1 MNIEIRDI
9 GKIEQADVT
18 LDGITVIAGENNT
31 GKSTIGKTVFT
42 VFNALRNWQQKYV
55 NSCSRSINLALN
67 KLSEEL
73 ETFCMDKTNAK
84 RRRTNRVGKLIEDL
98 SYNQDFIAYIED
110 YKYSQVQEEKDKA
123 RQEVVKL
130 LSELCMDY
138 VGMYQRNAQEL
149 INEYKSF
156 FDAWIEKAIV
166 YFENNIELDER
177 VLQGEAIRKS
187 FSDCFKSQFV
197 REGRQKSFIKM
208 KYNDKEY
215 TVNLGNMEVDISAPI
230 RIDRNVNFIES
241 PKLFDEIKNIYS
253 TENVK
258 EELQKIMVPN
268 SFLNS
273 RGMIITIGGFR
284 KEFEGIVESPP
295 EELAEILEM
304 LQSEMGGY
312 AHYYAKEGMKFRD
325 NSLKNPIPAQNVST
339 GLKAMAF
346 LEYALRTGAIQKGD
360 ILILDEPEINLHP
373 DWQISYARALVL
385 LHQKYDLTLL
395 ITSHSPYFIRA
406 IECFSDKYDMMD
418 KLNVYLVDQDMD
430 GKQQINNVMESEYGM
445 TELYDKL
452 SAPLDSLQDE
462 IDRKYQDSGEMN
474 CQ

>member
-9 GKIEQADVT
+9 GKIEHADVT

-31 GKSTIGKTVFT
+31 GKSTIGKTVFA

-55 NSCSRSINLALN
+55 NSCSRSIDLALN

-110 YKYSQVQEEKDKA
+110 YKYSEVQEQRTKA
-123 RQEVVKL
+123 HQEIAVL
-130 LSELCMDY
+130 LSKLCIDY
-138 VGMYQRNAQEL
+138 VGAYQKTSQEL
-149 INEYKSF
+149 INEHKSF
-156 FDAWIEKAIV
+156 FDAWIEKVIV
-166 YFENNIELDER
+166 YIEDNIELDER
-177 VLQGEAIRKS
+177 VMQGNVIRKS

-197 REGRQKSFIKM
+197 REDKNNAFINIKIDDK
-208 KYNDKEY
+208 KYTIK
-215 TVNLGNMEVDISAPI
+215 LKNMDIDISAPI
-230 RIDRNVNFIES
+230 RFDKNVYFIES
-241 PKLFDEIKNIYS
+241 PKLFDEIGS
-253 TENVK
+253 LRSGCDAEQ
-258 EELQKIMVPN
+258 ELQSIMVPN
-268 SFLNS
+268 SFLS
-273 RGMIITIGGFR
+273 AKRMLTKRRPFGT
-284 KEFEGIVESPP
+284 EFEDTVENTP
-295 EELAEILEM
+295 EDLTEILKM

-312 AHYYAKEGMKFRD
+312 AHYYVKEGIKFKD
-325 NSLKNPIPAQNVST
+325 SSLKNPIPAQNVST

-346 LEYALRTGAIQKGD
+346 LEYALRMGAIQKGD

-373 DWQISYARALVL
+373 DWQVSYARALVL

-406 IECFSDKYDMMD
+406 IECFSDKYDVMD
-418 KLNVYLVDQDMD
+418 KLNVYLVAQDED
-430 GKQQINNVMESEYGM
+430 GKQRIDNVMESEYGM

-452 SAPLDSLQDE
+452 SAPLDSLQY
-462 IDRKYQDSGEMN
+462 II
-474 CQ
+474 